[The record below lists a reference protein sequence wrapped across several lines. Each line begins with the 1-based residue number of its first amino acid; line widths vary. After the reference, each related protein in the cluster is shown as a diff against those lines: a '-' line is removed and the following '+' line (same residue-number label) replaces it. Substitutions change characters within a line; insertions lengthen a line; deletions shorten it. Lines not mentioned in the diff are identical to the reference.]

1 MRHENRVKL
10 QRAASLYFVLSDL
23 SFRHMASSTPSTV
36 LKPGVHPLTDG
47 PRTTQSMRDDVLHG
61 LSQMPKQLAA
71 KYLYDE
77 RGSSLFDDICTLE
90 AYYPTR
96 TEVQILDTHAD
107 DMAACA
113 GSKAALIEYGSGTS
127 QKTHRLLQA
136 LHDPAAYMPIDIAH
150 EHLLNASERIAAAFP
165 KLPVFPV
172 WADYTAPVP
181 MPVPAKAYTH
191 AVAFYPGST
200 IGNFL
205 PEDAI
210 AFLQQVHTQVGASG
224 GLLIGV
230 DLKKDPDRLRRAY
243 DDPQGV
249 TAAFNKNVLVRLN
262 RELDGDF
269 AVDQFA
275 HEARW
280 VPEHHR
286 IEMHL
291 VSQTEQTVQVA
302 GQSFAF
308 EAGQSI
314 CTEYS
319 HKYTLSQFEDLL
331 ARANWQLQAT
341 WTDPDRLF
349 SVHYAEPA
357 AMDVADS

>member
-1 MRHENRVKL
+1 
-10 QRAASLYFVLSDL
+10 
-23 SFRHMASSTPSTV
+23 MASSSSSTA

-47 PRTTQSMRDDVLHG
+47 PRTTQSMKDDVIHG
-61 LSQMPKQLAA
+61 LSQTPKQLPA

-96 TEVQILDTHAD
+96 TEVQILDAHAN
-107 DMAACA
+107 DMASHVGAE
-113 GSKAALIEYGSGTS
+113 AALVEYGSGTS
-127 QKTHRLLQA
+127 QKTHRLLEA
-136 LHDPAAYMPIDIAH
+136 LHDAAAYVPIDIAR
-150 EHLLNASERIAAAFP
+150 EHLLAASERIAEAFP
-165 KLPVFPV
+165 ELPVFPV
-172 WADYTAPVP
+172 WADYTAMVP
-181 MPVPAKAYTH
+181 MPVPADAYTR

-205 PEDAI
+205 PEQAVS
-210 AFLQQVHTQVGASG
+210 FLKQVRTRVGANG
-224 GLLIGV
+224 GLLIGA

-243 DDPQGV
+243 DDPEGV
-249 TAAFNKNVLVRLN
+249 TAAFNKNLLVRLN
-262 RELDGDF
+262 RELDANF
-269 AVDQFA
+269 AVDQFR

-280 VPEHHR
+280 DAEHSR

-291 VSQTEQTVQVA
+291 VSQTDQTVQVA

-308 EAGQSI
+308 EAGASI

-319 HKYTLSQFEDLL
+319 HKYTLEGFDALL
-331 ARANWQLQAT
+331 ARADWQRRTT
-341 WTDPDRLF
+341 WTDPNRLF

-357 AMDVADS
+357 ATEVSDS